1 MMMMGQA
8 GGGVRR
14 PYNLNVSVN
23 FNNLFNNVNFA
34 NPIGN
39 LTSGRFGQSTA
50 TQSGFGGFGG
60 GGGAAA
66 VVHRQT
72 AVSSSRRDLV
82 GKHCAIQYARR
93 P

>member
-1 MMMMGQA
+1 MMMGQA

-60 GGGAAA
+60 GGG
-66 VVHRQT
+66 
-72 AVSSSRRDLV
+72 
-82 GKHCAIQYARR
+82 GGGCASANRCIQLQARFSW
-93 P
+93 